1 MLASSIKSFNQKSR
15 PSFILTLAEVLLKT
29 REIISPAISKASS
42 TFFFKGV
49 FFPPLGASFAVITAF
64 APQSIIRLARASGEN
79 PAKTTECM
87 APTLAHANIA

>member
-1 MLASSIKSFNQKSR
+1 MLTSV
-15 PSFILTLAEVLLKT
+15 EVLFKT
-29 REIISPAISKASS
+29 REVISPDISKASS

-49 FFPPLGASFAVITAF
+49 CFPPLGASLAVITAF
-64 APQSIIRLARASGEN
+64 APQSIIRLASASGEK